1 MELLARAERFKYD
14 VIRRRLALSIP
25 AKIVLALSFAALT
38 GLLAQVKF
46 YLPFTPVPVTLQTFA
61 VLLAGV
67 TLGRWLGGASM
78 AAYAGLGIAGV
89 PWFAGAASGFGAT
102 FGYLT
107 GFVLAAMFI
116 GHMTDKYI
124 RVRAFSSMFGLMAA
138 ASVLLIYV
146 PGAVWLALWL
156 GMAGQTV
163 TFASVMAM
171 GVLPFIAGDVVK
183 TMAAAAVA
191 RLVTPKQTYNGQG
204 DSAERSARRLP

>member
-1 MELLARAERFKYD
+1 MELLARADRIRYD
-14 VIRRRLALSIP
+14 VFRRRMTLSIP

-46 YLPFTPVPVTLQTFA
+46 FLPFTPVPVTLQTFA

-67 TLGRWLGGASM
+67 MLGRWWGGASM
-78 AAYAGLGIAGV
+78 AAYAGLGIAGI
-89 PWFAGAASGFGAT
+89 PWFASGASGLGAT
-102 FGYLT
+102 FGYLA

-124 RVRAFSSMFGLMAA
+124 RARAFSSMFGLMAA
-138 ASVLLIYV
+138 ASVFLIYV

-156 GMAGQTV
+156 GMAGKTV

-171 GVLPFIAGDVVK
+171 GVLPFIAGDIIK
-183 TMAAAAVA
+183 TMAAAAIGHA
-191 RLVTPKQTYNGQG
+191 VTPKQSYTDEFGSG
-204 DSAERSARRLP
+204 R